1 MWPIICSHNLQ
12 ATHSRKRM
20 NLLIGIQLHLLVADV
35 SDAYNSQAGKFLNT
49 NAVNIL
55 YGSQC

>member
-1 MWPIICSHNLQ
+1 
-12 ATHSRKRM
+12 M